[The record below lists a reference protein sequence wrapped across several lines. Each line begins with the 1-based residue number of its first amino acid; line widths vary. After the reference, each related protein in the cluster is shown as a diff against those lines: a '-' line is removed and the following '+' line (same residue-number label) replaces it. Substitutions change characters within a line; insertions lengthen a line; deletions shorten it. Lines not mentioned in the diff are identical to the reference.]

1 MSMTINER
9 RERRS
14 SLLEMYD
21 RYKINVAAGI
31 EPETD
36 AEHAEMLRWYYKLL
50 DLVDEDEVYFNPPAR
65 VQYYAPM
72 SYSRN
77 SVSYSPE
84 VDND

>member
-1 MSMTINER
+1 MSMTITER
-9 RERRS
+9 RERRAT
-14 SLLEMYD
+14 LLEMYD

-65 VQYYAPM
+65 VQYYAPV
-72 SYSRN
+72 SYSHN
-77 SVSYSPE
+77 SVSYNPE
-84 VDND
+84 ADND

>member
-1 MSMTINER
+1 MSMTITER
-9 RERRS
+9 RERRAT
-14 SLLEMYD
+14 LLEMYD

-50 DLVDEDEVYFNPPAR
+50 DLVDEDDVYLNPPER
-65 VQYYAPM
+65 VRYYAPV

-77 SVSYSPE
+77 SVSYNPE
-84 VDND
+84 ADND